1 MRPYPDI
8 RGHAAALWRRTA
20 RLRGHGAVLWGLAAA
35 LSGLVALVLTLR
47 ALDLAL
53 PPPIEAGRAVSLVV
67 ADRDGRALRAF
78 PVEEGRWR
86 LAADLDRIDP
96 AFIEALLAVEDR
108 RFHDHHGVDILAL
121 MRAAGQAV
129 TSGRI
134 RSGGSTITMQ
144 TARLLEPRPNRTL
157 GAKLAEILR
166 AWQLERR
173 LSKDEIL
180 ELYLTLAPYGGNL
193 QGVRAA
199 SWAWFGREPEQLT
212 PDQIAL
218 LIALPQAPEARR
230 PDRRPDAARAARAR
244 LLQRMVRLDL
254 ISEARALDAADE
266 ALPEMRQAFPARAW
280 HAAETIRAG
289 AGGAAEVRSTLDS
302 RLQGEAER
310 LMAALVAAAGPEVQA
325 SALIVEIETRAVRA
339 AVGSA
344 GLDRAGGWMD
354 LTDRRRS
361 PGSALKPLIYAL
373 AFDDG
378 AAAASTRI
386 ADLPARFASYR
397 PENFDRTFQ
406 GEVTV
411 ADALQH
417 SLNVPAVRLLDRVG
431 AARFTAA
438 LAQAGG
444 APLVPGA
451 HGGEAGLAVGLGGL
465 GLSARDLAL
474 VYAALGDQGLARP
487 LVWTQAALDQ
497 PAPTPVRLVSASS
510 ARDVLTILEGS
521 PAPPGRMP
529 AQLATGAPAIGY
541 KTGTSYGYRD
551 AWAAGVA
558 GGYAIVVWTGRPDG
572 APRPGVTGR
581 AAALPALFDL
591 FDSVARIDPR
601 FAARARPRHAPSVA
615 APSPL
620 DRFARADAPPEILF
634 PPDGSEI
641 WADEPGRGF
650 VLSGRGERG
659 LAWYADGAPVPLDAG
674 GSPVWTPDGPGFY
687 ELAAVDA
694 AGRSARVRV
703 RVRMPAG

>member
-1 MRPYPDI
+1 MAAIPRLYPEKW
-8 RGHAAALWRRTA
+8 GHKAALWRHA
-20 RLRGHGAVLWGLAAA
+20 AVLWGFAAA
-35 LSGLVALVLTLR
+35 LSGLAALLVTLR
-47 ALDLAL
+47 VLDLAL
-53 PPPIEAGRAVSLVV
+53 PPPIEAGRSVSLVV
-67 ADRDGRALRAF
+67 ADREGRALRAF

-108 RFHDHHGVDILAL
+108 RFREHHGVDMLAL
-121 MRAAGQAV
+121 ARAAGQAV

-144 TARLLEPRPNRTL
+144 TARLLEPRPNRTI
-157 GAKLAEILR
+157 GAKLAEMLR
-166 AWQLERR
+166 AWQLEAR

-199 SWAWFGREPEQLT
+199 SWAWFDREPAQLT

-230 PDRRPDAARAARAR
+230 PDRRPEAARAARAR
-244 LLQRMVRLDL
+244 LLQRMARLEL

-266 ALPEMRQAFPARAW
+266 VLPDGRHAFPDRAW
-280 HAAETIRAG
+280 HAAETVRAG
-289 AGGAAEVRSTLDS
+289 AGGAAEVRSTLDW

-310 LMAALVAAAGPEVQA
+310 LMEALVAAAGPDVQA

-361 PGSALKPLIYAL
+361 PGSALKPLIYAM

-378 AAAASTRI
+378 AAAPSTRI
-386 ADLPARFASYR
+386 ADLPARFASYQ
-397 PENFDRTFQ
+397 PENFDRLFR

-411 ADALQH
+411 SDALQH

-431 AARFTAA
+431 AARFTAS

-444 APLVPGA
+444 APYVPGA
-451 HGGEAGLAVGLGGL
+451 HSGAAGLAVGLGGL

-474 VYAALGDQGLARP
+474 LYAALGDEGRARP
-487 LVWTQAALDQ
+487 LVWTEDQLGQ

-529 AQLATGAPAIGY
+529 ARLASGAPAIAY

-572 APRPGVTGR
+572 VPRSGVTGR

-601 FAARARPRHAPSVA
+601 FAARARARHTPSVA
-615 APSPL
+615 APSAL

-634 PPDGSEI
+634 PPDRSEI
-641 WADEPGRGF
+641 WADDTGRGF
-650 VLSGRGERG
+650 VLSGRSERG
-659 LAWYADGAPVPLDAG
+659 LAWYADGAPVPNDAG

-687 ELAAVDA
+687 ELTAVDA

-703 RVRMPAG
+703 RVRMPSG